1 MIHLT
6 INLIAF
12 ALSAFALILAV
23 VVNRRLVKQN
33 KELKEKIDI
42 SRRIIAQLQAT
53 SSIKRQTDV

>member
-1 MIHLT
+1 MIL
-6 INLIAF
+6 ILDLIAF

>member
-12 ALSAFALILAV
+12 ALSAFALILAA

>member
-1 MIHLT
+1 MIL
-6 INLIAF
+6 ILNLIAF
-12 ALSAFALILAV
+12 ALSAFALILAA

>member
-1 MIHLT
+1 MI
-6 INLIAF
+6 
-12 ALSAFALILAV
+12 LILDLIVFAV
-23 VVNRRLVKQN
+23 SAVALFLAAVVNRRLVKQN

>member
-1 MIHLT
+1 MTHLT

-12 ALSAFALILAV
+12 ALSVFALCLAV
-23 VVNRRLVKQN
+23 FVNRRLVKQN

>member
-1 MIHLT
+1 MIL
-6 INLIAF
+6 ILNLITF
-12 ALSAFALILAV
+12 ALSAFALFLAA